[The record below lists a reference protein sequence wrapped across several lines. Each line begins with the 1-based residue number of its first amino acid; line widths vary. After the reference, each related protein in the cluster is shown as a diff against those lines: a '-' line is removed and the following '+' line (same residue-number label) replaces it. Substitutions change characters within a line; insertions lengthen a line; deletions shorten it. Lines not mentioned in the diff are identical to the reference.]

1 MISMKNIFL
10 KFSKKIILG
19 IVLMAAFLF
28 SMVES
33 VSAACNSYLGSMCGT
48 AGMCSSYCSGQGG
61 TCHMTGFEQGVQI
74 GPGNCPGTYCDC
86 AY

>member
-1 MISMKNIFL
+1 MISMRNTFL

-19 IVLMAAFLF
+19 IVLMAVFIF

-33 VSAACNSYLGSMCGT
+33 VSAACNGYLGSMCAT
-48 AGMCSSYCSGQGG
+48 ASDCVSYCGGQGG
-61 TCHMTGFEQGVQI
+61 TCHMTGFEQGVRV
-74 GPGNCPGTYCDC
+74 GSTCPGTYCDC